1 TPAHVTSAQQSD
13 TAVSLSWAKSKAGDG
28 KLAGYRVVRNGV
40 TYRQVAAT
48 SLVVAVPAATQ
59 STLSVASVDTRG
71 HVSAAAIGISWSAG
85 TPGVGRT
92 VGYRVY
98 RDGVLLT
105 QVAGASYVAS
115 NLAPGKSYTFNVQAV
130 DSRAQL
136 SPLSAPAS
144 ATTAPPVPTTGSA
157 HAYLLATTDQSFV
170 DFQAHYRNIGV
181 VHPTYFQC
189 NRATSA
195 IEGQDDPLVTQWA

>member
-1 TPAHVTSAQQSD
+1 RPGQRVRFRVATTRAPRCSRALTATAAFYAPTTPAHVTSAQQSD

-59 STLSVASVDTRG
+59 STLSVASVDTR
-71 HVSAAAIGISWSAG
+71 
-85 TPGVGRT
+85 GVGRT

-157 HAYLLATTDQSFV
+157 HAYLLATTDQSFH
-170 DFQAHYRNIGV
+170 DLQAHYTNIGV
-181 VHPTYFQC
+181 LHPTYFQC
-189 NRATSA
+189 NRQT
-195 IEGQDDPLVTQWA
+195 